1 LNEFKISTTIQSWKI
16 NDKAAEDDY
25 MLKYFLQQSKDT
37 DKIFEAKFELFLTD
51 KTNKHEESE
60 LMDVDEKFDGW
71 KCDTCTL
78 INEAGKEECNACGAK
93 QEGFRKLKTD
103 NQVPITTNE
112 VDKLK
117 NQKLSDYL
125 AFDLQ
130 DLIENT
136 EKFECEIC
144 LDDEMGPREGAVL
157 KECLHVFC
165 KYWKQINH
173 IDYNFYLH

>member
-1 LNEFKISTTIQSWKI
+1 
-16 NDKAAEDDY
+16 
-25 MLKYFLQQSKDT
+25 M
-37 DKIFEAKFELFLTD
+37 
-51 KTNKHEESE
+51 
-60 LMDVDEKFDGW
+60 
-71 KCDTCTL
+71 
-78 INEAGKEECNACGAK
+78 
-93 QEGFRKLKTD
+93 
-103 NQVPITTNE
+103 PITTNE

>member
-1 LNEFKISTTIQSWKI
+1 
-16 NDKAAEDDY
+16 
-25 MLKYFLQQSKDT
+25 
-37 DKIFEAKFELFLTD
+37 
-51 KTNKHEESE
+51 
-60 LMDVDEKFDGW
+60 MDVDEKFDGW

-78 INEAGKEECNACGAK
+78 INEAGKEECDACGAK
-93 QEGFRKLKTD
+93 QGGFQKLKTD
-103 NQVPITTNE
+103 NQVHITTNE

-165 KYWKQINH
+165 KY
-173 IDYNFYLH
+173 